1 MYKVLRFIVVI
12 AVIISSTG
20 IAFAE
25 DDRLELDSLVE
36 KWTESLLNENIDD
49 FLDCYWDD
57 AVRIMYFPGRDAEIT
72 EGIDE
77 LRAAEAISFEQLD
90 YRSMNLIYDEPLRF
104 FPRDGRPTY
113 IYPNSRFSFMDVF
126 EFEERRGRY
135 RIITQ
140 YLMPHPASD

>member
-1 MYKVLRFIVVI
+1 MKGLLRHIVVVSFILGI
-12 AVIISSTG
+12 AG
-20 IAFAE
+20 IAFA
-25 DDRLELDSLVE
+25 DNPGPELDLLVE
-36 KWTESLLNENIDD
+36 EWTESLLNEDIDD
-49 FLDCYWDD
+49 FLGCYWDD

-90 YRSMNLIYDEPLRF
+90 YRSMNLIYDEPVRF

-135 RIITQ
+135 RIIKQ